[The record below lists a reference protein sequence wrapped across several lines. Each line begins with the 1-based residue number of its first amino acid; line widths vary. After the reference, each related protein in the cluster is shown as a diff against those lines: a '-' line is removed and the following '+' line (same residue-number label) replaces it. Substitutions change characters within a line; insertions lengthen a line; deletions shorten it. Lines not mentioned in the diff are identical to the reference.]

1 MWIISH
7 FFKKLLTKSDKP
19 GHSKKRSQ
27 DLALSFSLSPRKPG
41 TEQVQNWDQER
52 KNFIAG
58 FCSNLFVL
66 PHRGTQL
73 ISCVIISKR
82 KKKSDVFIKTY
93 HFDEIK
99 LNCQRK
105 AKPDCNKSAAPDWHI
120 MENLTDM
127 CVTCLSSMWVKISTF
142 IFSSHGRGQHNLVK

>member
-7 FFKKLLTKSDKP
+7 FLKKLLTKSDKP

-27 DLALSFSLSPRKPG
+27 DLGLSLSLSPKKPG

-58 FCSNLFVL
+58 FCSNLFCHMGAPNSFPVSL
-66 PHRGTQL
+66 FL
-73 ISCVIISKR
+73 NV

-93 HFDEIK
+93 HFDDIK

-120 MENLTDM
+120 VGNLRPVRHMLEFNVGEN
-127 CVTCLSSMWVKISTF
+127 I
-142 IFSSHGRGQHNLVK
+142 NLFFPPMAMGSIT

>member
-27 DLALSFSLSPRKPG
+27 DLGLSLSLSPKKPG

-120 MENLTDM
+120 VGNLRPVRHMLEFNVGEN
-127 CVTCLSSMWVKISTF
+127 I
-142 IFSSHGRGQHNLVK
+142 NLFFPPMAMGSIT

>member
-1 MWIISH
+1 MLWYVNYILI
-7 FFKKLLTKSDKP
+7 FKKLLTKSNKP
-19 GHSKKRSQ
+19 CPSKKRSQ
-27 DLALSFSLSPRKPG
+27 DLGLSFSLSPRKPG

-66 PHRGTQL
+66 PPRDTQL

-82 KKKSDVFIKTY
+82 KKKKSDVFIKTY
-93 HFDEIK
+93 HFDDIK

-105 AKPDCNKSAAPDWHI
+105 AQPDCNKSAAPAWHI
-120 MENLTDM
+120 MVNLTNM
-127 CVTCLSSMWVKISTF
+127 CVTCLSSTWVKISTF
-142 IFSSHGRGQHNLVK
+142 FFLPWPRAA